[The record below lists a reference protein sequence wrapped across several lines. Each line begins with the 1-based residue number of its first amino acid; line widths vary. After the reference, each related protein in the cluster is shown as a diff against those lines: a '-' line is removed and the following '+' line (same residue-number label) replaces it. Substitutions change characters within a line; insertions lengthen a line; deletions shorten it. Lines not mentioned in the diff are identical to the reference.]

1 MSYFIDDKV
10 DAVLVCCEGA
20 FSEMTLKGY
29 RSDLV
34 VFCAWCDREGV
45 SAYPADSETVAR
57 FISDETAR
65 VLPSTL
71 KRRLAAIRFVHVYG
85 DLADPTKASSV
96 RLAMRRATM
105 LKARRPRQ
113 AEGLTFDTL
122 QKILKACPPNLEGY
136 RDAALISVGY
146 DTLTR
151 SCELV
156 AMEVEDFNLRDGAS
170 SVLIR
175 RAKSDQAGDGRI
187 AWLSDD
193 TAERVRDWLE
203 AAGINRGPVFRAVN
217 RRVPSGS
224 PLQTSSVR
232 RAVKKAARRA
242 GLKESATRLSAHSMR
257 VGGAQDMLVTGFDA
271 LAIMQAGGW
280 TTPNMVLR
288 YVEHAQAGD
297 LQRRRWAS
305 LQALPSSTR
314 RSALA

>member
-1 MSYFIDDKV
+1 MKQNTISFSSIE
-10 DAVLVCCEGA
+10 AVLARCEGA

-29 RSDLV
+29 RSDLL
-34 VFCAWCDREGV
+34 VFCAWCDRQGV

-113 AEGLTFDTL
+113 AEGLTFNTL
-122 QKILKACPPNLEGY
+122 QKILKACPPTLEGY

-156 AMEVEDFNLRDGAS
+156 RMEVEDFDLS
-170 SVLIR
+170 TQSPSVLIR

-187 AWLSDD
+187 AWLSGE
-193 TAERVRDWLE
+193 TATRLLDWLA
-203 AAGINRGPVFRAVN
+203 AAGIRGGTVFSAVN
-217 RRVPSGS
+217 RGAPSGR
-224 PLQTSSVR
+224 PMRNSSVR
-232 RAVKKAARRA
+232 RAVKRAARRA
-242 GLKESATRLSAHSMR
+242 GLTENAARLSAHSMR
-257 VGGAQDMLVTGFDA
+257 IGGAQDMLVTGFDA

-280 TTPNMVLR
+280 TTPDMVLR
-288 YVEHAQAGD
+288 YVEHAKAGD
-297 LQRRRWAS
+297 LHRRRWAS
-305 LQALPSSTR
+305 LQAR
-314 RSALA
+314 